1 MQDAN
6 CFTEVYIQVNNFPFP
21 WWDKTIT
28 IYNKEVDP
36 TTNRISW
43 HRTVLENCFWK
54 AQNNMFNMGR
64 YGVSTIG
71 IVLETKE
78 IICRIPQQ
86 ENYLPKREWLAL
98 SNKEDYFTLFNEDI
112 IVLGEVEDE
121 IDEYTAGKHSTDLV
135 TKYKQYDECLI
146 IDAYVDNVQTGVG
159 LAHYRVTGK

>member
-1 MQDAN
+1 
-6 CFTEVYIQVNNFPFP
+6 
-21 WWDKTIT
+21 
-28 IYNKEVDP
+28 
-36 TTNRISW
+36 
-43 HRTVLENCFWK
+43 
-54 AQNNMFNMGR
+54 MFNMGR